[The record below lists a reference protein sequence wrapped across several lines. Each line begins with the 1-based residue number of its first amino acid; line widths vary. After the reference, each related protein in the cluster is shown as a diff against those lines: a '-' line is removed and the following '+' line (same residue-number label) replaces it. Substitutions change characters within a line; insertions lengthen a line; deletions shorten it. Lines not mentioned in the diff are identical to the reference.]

1 MDASAKKSELSPLEA
16 FLFRAESD
24 VLTAKFAVSM
34 RESSEL
40 AQMYADTEARLNAL
54 KEKVNRKEGSVEKM
68 QKEIDALGGGSA
80 GRQHLVQFFRSD
92 KKPSEQKNAKRQRCF
107 EIFPSGNGWKRRL
120 LQGFQIPSYRPMDP

>member
-1 MDASAKKSELSPLEA
+1 MLHVLVNSCQLESTMLPRCTPRQA

-40 AQMYADTEARLNAL
+40 AQLYADTEARLNAL
-54 KEKVNRKEGSVEKM
+54 KEKVNCKEGSVEKM

-80 GRQHLVQFFRSD
+80 LERGKGRHALWTCRCHD
-92 KKPSEQKNAKRQRCF
+92 K
-107 EIFPSGNGWKRRL
+107 I
-120 LQGFQIPSYRPMDP
+120 

>member
-1 MDASAKKSELSPLEA
+1 MSTWIYDTMLTRCWHDAPCQA

-40 AQMYADTEARLNAL
+40 AQRYADTEARLNAL

-80 GRQHLVQFFRSD
+80 
-92 KKPSEQKNAKRQRCF
+92 SERGQTRISADVMTRYDNM
-107 EIFPSGNGWKRRL
+107 I
-120 LQGFQIPSYRPMDP
+120 